1 MPARGTRALI
11 TSLERVRAAGAV
23 SSGERVGRVLVQQA
37 ERQPLAYLVRG
48 LAAKPEVQEFV
59 DDALGPVIA
68 HDRTSGVGHSGDLM
82 RVLAAY
88 LAHPTNRSLAAQ
100 QARLS
105 RSVFYQRLDL
115 IEELLG
121 VDLADGATIATL
133 TVAQLALGDATETG

>member
-1 MPARGTRALI
+1 M
-11 TSLERVRAAGAV
+11 
-23 SSGERVGRVLVQQA
+23 
-37 ERQPLAYLVRG
+37 
-48 LAAKPEVQEFV
+48 QEFV
-59 DDALGPVIA
+59 DDTLGPVLE
-68 HDRTSGVGHSGDLM
+68 HDHTPGVGHSGDLS

-115 IEELLG
+115 IEQLLG

-133 TVAQLALGDATETG
+133 TVAQLARGDAMDGG